1 MESLDASWSG
11 CLLRSASDAPYRSAR
26 PSRRVLNACANK
38 TKVAIRHC
46 CSRLARGEAVQM
58 LVMTHGRAGYGTDSH
73 GKHEESRDMIPNGC
87 LVLICWA
94 TTLLGTMTRAGV
106 ESTIVSAPRSELRAV
121 DRVPQLL
128 RTLPQAIVIGAAVSP
143 GHHVVY
149 PLSPCVVDGFRS
161 EFRQTKRSCF
171 HRSGSLVITS
181 SPPRNVLFL
190 SRRSYHVEGKRESTQ
205 HRVPLVPS
213 RPEGFN

>member
-1 MESLDASWSG
+1 M
-11 CLLRSASDAPYRSAR
+11 
-26 PSRRVLNACANK
+26 
-38 TKVAIRHC
+38 
-46 CSRLARGEAVQM
+46 QM
-58 LVMTHGRAGYGTDSH
+58 LAMTHGRAGYGTDSH

-94 TTLLGTMTRAGV
+94 TTCLGTMTRAGV

-149 PLSPCVVDGFRS
+149 PLSPWVVDGFRS